1 MPDAFPKSP
10 APASSFFA
18 VDEASNSAPYQ
29 ATLSVLEGLVARTQ
43 PRLFIEYSNQDVQ
56 GNQWARY
63 ISSHYSMTYTNIT
76 ADEALSDFS
85 SYFTV
90 GGNAQIVVYDANDP
104 VAPLQENLAASLA
117 GYYGNAIP
125 VSSVD
130 VADFEAQFPH
140 YTVVHNF
147 TGQFHDAL
155 AGYEWLWNLVGPS
168 VTRSFLQLDSGSG
181 VAQSMDYPAEF
192 DAFRMGFSTNSYAN
206 STITAWVDTVLS
218 SYPELTPVFGS
229 FGLGGEGQTIDT
241 LTAAGDYFILD
252 GNMADLSFYSG
263 FPNSAPLS
271 QTAAAPITYD
281 PGKVYVLVEFS
292 QGNSL
297 SYDAGAN
304 VPLYNQTDPST
315 GVPYR
320 AEIPETWQ
328 INSFMAE
335 LMPPVVDWWYSQA
348 SPDVSFMTGAS
359 GNGYVHPEG
368 LPDLDQFMAQ
378 SASFNEYADIHD
390 YFIIVANASQPLD
403 PGLVSS
409 MVADAGPG
417 SIQALF
423 LKQSVPPADSLID
436 GLPVFSEP
444 VRSVGTSTYT
454 PTDVSNAVAAIEGAA
469 PASGGFV
476 TFFMA
481 ATNPG
486 LPYVKDV
493 AAGLPSNYVLVR
505 ADQFADLYL
514 QASGGTTTTSS
525 TTSSSS
531 STTTTSTTTSTSST
545 STSTTTSTTTSTA
558 TTSTTSSSTTST
570 VSTTTGTTTATSTVS
585 STSTTSTVPTST
597 FTTLPTST
605 SSTATPTYT
614 VTTTSMASTQ
624 TTPKS
629 SATSASSTTHTATGT
644 ATSATSPAST
654 SSTSEVTTYSSSHP
668 SSKTDSSGVSSAQ
681 SSAASTE
688 TQTQAQSSAG
698 GGTASSPGPWGLYF
712 PIAAVAA
719 AVLIVAY
726 VAVSHRQR
734 RL

>member
-10 APASSFFA
+10 APASSFY
-18 VDEASNSAPYQ
+18 VVNEASNSAPYQ

-43 PRLFIEYSNQDVQ
+43 PKLFIEYSNQDVQ

-90 GGNAQIVVYDANDP
+90 GGNAQITVYDANDP

-125 VSSVD
+125 VSSAD

-155 AGYEWLWNLVGPS
+155 AGYEWLWNVVGPS

-192 DAFRMGFSTNSYAN
+192 DAFRMGFSTNSYDN
-206 STITAWVDTVLS
+206 STITAWVDTVLAA
-218 SYPELTPVFGS
+218 YPRLTPVFGS
-229 FGLGGEGQTIDT
+229 FGLGGESQTIDT

-281 PGKVYVLVEFS
+281 PNKVYLLVEFS

-315 GVPYR
+315 GIPYR

-368 LPDLDQFMAQ
+368 LPNLDQFIAQ

-390 YFIIVANASQPLD
+390 YFIVVANASQPLD

-409 MVADAGPG
+409 MVADAGFG

-423 LKQSVPPADSLID
+423 LKQNVPPANSLMD

-444 VRSVGTSTYT
+444 VRSV
-454 PTDVSNAVAAIEGAA
+454 
-469 PASGGFV
+469 
-476 TFFMA
+476 
-481 ATNPG
+481 
-486 LPYVKDV
+486 
-493 AAGLPSNYVLVR
+493 
-505 ADQFADLYL
+505 
-514 QASGGTTTTSS
+514 
-525 TTSSSS
+525 
-531 STTTTSTTTSTSST
+531 
-545 STSTTTSTTTSTA
+545 
-558 TTSTTSSSTTST
+558 
-570 VSTTTGTTTATSTVS
+570 
-585 STSTTSTVPTST
+585 
-597 FTTLPTST
+597 
-605 SSTATPTYT
+605 
-614 VTTTSMASTQ
+614 
-624 TTPKS
+624 
-629 SATSASSTTHTATGT
+629 
-644 ATSATSPAST
+644 
-654 SSTSEVTTYSSSHP
+654 
-668 SSKTDSSGVSSAQ
+668 
-681 SSAASTE
+681 
-688 TQTQAQSSAG
+688 
-698 GGTASSPGPWGLYF
+698 
-712 PIAAVAA
+712 
-719 AVLIVAY
+719 
-726 VAVSHRQR
+726 
-734 RL
+734 

>member
-10 APASSFFA
+10 APATSFY
-18 VDEASNSAPYQ
+18 VVNEASNSAPYQ

-56 GNQWARY
+56 GNQWVRY
-63 ISSHYSMTYTNIT
+63 VSSHYSMTYTNIT

-117 GYYGNAIP
+117 GYYGNAVP
-125 VSSVD
+125 VSSAD

-192 DAFRMGFSTNSYAN
+192 DAFRMGFSTSSYDN
-206 STITAWVDTVLS
+206 STITAWVDTVLA

-229 FGLGGEGQTIDT
+229 FGLGGESQTIDT

-252 GNMADLSFYSG
+252 GNLADLSFYSG

-281 PGKVYVLVEFS
+281 PSKVYVLVEFS

-348 SPDVSFMTGAS
+348 PPDVSFMTGAS

-368 LPDLDQFMAQ
+368 LPNLGQFIAQ
-378 SASFNEYADIHD
+378 SASFDEYADIHD

-403 PGLVSS
+403 PGFVSS

-423 LKQSVPPADSLID
+423 LKQNVPPANFLM
-436 GLPVFSEP
+436 GGVPVFSEA
-444 VRSVGTSTYT
+444 VRSVDTSTYT

-476 TFFMA
+476 TFYMA

-493 AAGLPSNYVLVR
+493 AAGLASNYVLVR

-514 QASGGTTTTSS
+514 QAGGGTTTTSS
-525 TTSSSS
+525 TTSTTSSSSSSS
-531 STTTTSTTTSTSST
+531 STTTTISTTTSTIT
-545 STSTTTSTTTSTA
+545 S
-558 TTSTTSSSTTST
+558 STTSSSSTST

-585 STSTTSTVPTST
+585 SISTISTAPTST
-597 FTTLPTST
+597 ITTLPTST
-605 SSTATPTYT
+605 SITATPTSSA
-614 VTTTSMASTQ
+614 TSTSTASTQ

-629 SATSASSTTHTATGT
+629 PTTSTSTTHTATGT
-644 ATSATSPAST
+644 ATSATSSAST
-654 SSTSEVTTYSSSHP
+654 SSISEETTYSSSHP
-668 SSKTDSSGVSSAQ
+668 SSPSTVSSSASSAQ
-681 SSAASTE
+681 SSATSIE
-688 TQTQAQSSAG
+688 TQTQAQSSTG
-698 GGTASSPGPWGLYF
+698 GGTASLPGPWSLYF

-719 AVLIVAY
+719 AVLIVVY
-726 VAVSHRQR
+726 VAVSYRQR
-734 RL
+734 R

>member
-1 MPDAFPKSP
+1 
-10 APASSFFA
+10 
-18 VDEASNSAPYQ
+18 
-29 ATLSVLEGLVARTQ
+29 
-43 PRLFIEYSNQDVQ
+43 
-56 GNQWARY
+56 
-63 ISSHYSMTYTNIT
+63 
-76 ADEALSDFS
+76 
-85 SYFTV
+85 
-90 GGNAQIVVYDANDP
+90 
-104 VAPLQENLAASLA
+104 
-117 GYYGNAIP
+117 
-125 VSSVD
+125 
-130 VADFEAQFPH
+130 
-140 YTVVHNF
+140 
-147 TGQFHDAL
+147 
-155 AGYEWLWNLVGPS
+155 
-168 VTRSFLQLDSGSG
+168 
-181 VAQSMDYPAEF
+181 
-192 DAFRMGFSTNSYAN
+192 
-206 STITAWVDTVLS
+206 
-218 SYPELTPVFGS
+218 
-229 FGLGGEGQTIDT
+229 
-241 LTAAGDYFILD
+241 
-252 GNMADLSFYSG
+252 MADLSFYSG

-444 VRSVGTSTYT
+444 VRSVDTSTYT

-525 TTSSSS
+525 TTSTTSSSS

-570 VSTTTGTTTATSTVS
+570 VTTTTGTTTATSTVS

-668 SSKTDSSGVSSAQ
+668 SSTTDSSGVSSAQ